1 MNSQTLEGHSL
12 IQSLIETNE
21 SVRQL
26 LNTGID
32 NGLWLVYLDNP
43 SVTHA
48 TANFWETLG
57 VSAKDASN
65 RTSEWQKLVHPDDL
79 KSRLKYFSEVA
90 KGTSDKYD
98 IVGRFKKNDD
108 TTIWIRCRAIAI
120 KDQNGK
126 PNALMGMHTDITQEI
141 EYQKGGDD
149 NLTLFQDFFLLSN
162 QLFCIGHVRG
172 EFLRVNLAFKNIL
185 EYYPSDI
192 LGRTFESAVHPED
205 WPDTRKKLLSIVH
218 GEPIT
223 KFTVRIQHKD
233 GSYRVIEW
241 KAIYK
246 NELLYGSGDDIT
258 EQIRIENELQESKQ
272 IFSEVSKNVPGLIL
286 RFIANDL
293 GETKLLYASKGVEEI
308 PSLGKFPVLTIDI
321 ISQLI
326 HPEDQLR
333 VKESFDHAIKSNEI
347 WNCEF
352 RVIIEG
358 VVVWLYGSGSF
369 RTLEDASRLWN
380 VLLVDISQRKKEER
394 KHHRVRR
401 MLEQTN
407 EVARVGGWEMDLSQN
422 KLYWSAVTKAI
433 HKLPEDFIPK
443 SEDAIQFYKEGKN
456 RDRIKESLSALIKE
470 KTPFADEFQII
481 DKEGNEVWVFVTGK
495 GEWSDGRCVR
505 MFGSIQ
511 DISERKR
518 TEAQLQESETK
529 FRSFVENLND
539 IIFTLD
545 RNGNFKYITPNSQD
559 ILGYKMEQMI
569 GASFGAVVHRDDLA
583 ACFHYIEKAFNNE
596 PYRDPI
602 NYRVM
607 HADGKW
613 RWYAAKGRI
622 FQSDGESL
630 FLGVARDVTK
640 EKSIEESLIA
650 SEKQAFDL
658 AKSYKNILDSQNVF
672 IIKTDMQ
679 GFYTYANEHF
689 KYFFGF
695 GDEVVGVNS
704 MSTIHPDDHAK
715 AVETVHKCLAE
726 PNVPHEVIIRKP
738 TRDGSMKGGRWEFR
752 AITNA
757 NGEPIEILCVGYDIS
772 EQLENLE
779 RAQTLLKITSD
790 QNFKLKSFSHI
801 VSHNIRSHSA
811 NLISLAEF
819 ISETQDEE
827 EKNNF
832 INMLKISTQKLEET
846 IRNLSDIINIEESTD
861 KTKEPL
867 RLHHEVNKALQS
879 LNASIFQLQVEVDN
893 NVPEDLYI
901 HAVPTYL
908 DSILLNMLSNAI
920 RYRSPDRPC
929 HIKISTERNANYII
943 LSISDNGLGIDLSKH
958 AHKLFGM
965 YKTFHGNEDA
975 RGFGLYITKTQIEA
989 MGGKID
995 VESEVGIGTTFK
1007 IYFRE
1012 KN

>member
-12 IQSLIETNE
+12 IQSIIETNE
-21 SVRQL
+21 SARQL
-26 LNTGID
+26 LNTGVD
-32 NGLWLVYLDNP
+32 NGLWLVYLNNP
-43 SVTHA
+43 SITY
-48 TANFWETLG
+48 TTPNFWETLG
-57 VSAKDASN
+57 VPAEEASTK
-65 RTSEWQKLVHPDDL
+65 TSKWQQLVHPDDL
-79 KSRLKYFSEVA
+79 KSGLKYFSDVA
-90 KGTSDKYD
+90 KGISDKYD
-98 IVGRFKKNDD
+98 IVGRFRKKDES
-108 TTIWIRCRAIAI
+108 TIWIRCRAIAL
-120 KDQNGK
+120 KDECGEA
-126 PNALMGMHTDITQEI
+126 NALMGMHTDITQEI
-141 EYQKGGDD
+141 ENQKGGDD

-192 LGRTFESAVHPED
+192 LGRTFESVVHPDD

-233 GSYRVIEW
+233 GTYRVIEW

-246 NELLYGSGDDIT
+246 NELLYGSGEDIT
-258 EQIRIENELQESKQ
+258 H
-272 IFSEVSKNVPGLIL
+272 IL
-286 RFIANDL
+286 
-293 GETKLLYASKGVEEI
+293 
-308 PSLGKFPVLTIDI
+308 
-321 ISQLI
+321 
-326 HPEDQLR
+326 
-333 VKESFDHAIKSNEI
+333 
-347 WNCEF
+347 
-352 RVIIEG
+352 
-358 VVVWLYGSGSF
+358 
-369 RTLEDASRLWN
+369 
-380 VLLVDISQRKKEER
+380 KEER

-407 EVARVGGWEMDLSQN
+407 EVARVGGWEMDLGQN
-422 KLYWSAVTKAI
+422 KLYWSSVTKAI
-433 HKLPEDFIPK
+433 HKLPEDFIPR
-443 SEDAIQFYKEGKN
+443 SEDAIQFYKDGKS
-456 RDRIKESLSALIKE
+456 RERIQEALTALIKE
-470 KTPFADEFQII
+470 QIPFADEFQII
-481 DKEGNEVWVFVTGK
+481 DKEGKEVWVFVTGK
-495 GEWSDGRCVR
+495 GEWNGDRCVR
-505 MFGSIQ
+505 MYGSIQ

-518 TEAQLQESETK
+518 TEAQLLESESK

-545 RNGNFKYITPNSQD
+545 RSGTFKYITPNSQD
-559 ILGYKMEQMI
+559 ILGYQMDQMI
-569 GASFGAVVHRDDLA
+569 GASFGAVVHREDVN

-613 RWYAAKGRI
+613 RWYAAKGKI
-622 FQSDGESL
+622 FQSGGETL

-679 GFYTYANEHF
+679 GFYTYANEYF

-695 GDEVVGVNS
+695 DDAIIGINS
-704 MSTIHPDDHAK
+704 MTTIHPDDHHK
-715 AVETVHKCLAE
+715 AFETVQKCFAE

-752 AITNA
+752 AITNSS
-757 NGEPIEILCVGYDIS
+757 GEPIEILCVGYDIS

-811 NLISLAEF
+811 NLLSLAEF
-819 ISETQDEE
+819 ISETKDEE
-827 EKNNF
+827 EKSNF

-879 LNASIFQLQVEVDN
+879 LNASIFQLQVQTEN
-893 NVPEDLYI
+893 TVPEDLLV

-929 HIKISTERNANYII
+929 RIKITTERITNYIV
-943 LSISDNGLGIDLSKH
+943 LSITDNGLGIDLSKH

-995 VESEVGIGTTFK
+995 VDSEVGVGTTFK